1 MKLLIVTAIKE
12 DLHNVSVIMQKAA
25 VAVFSVSET
34 VGHKT
39 EHHDYMPDN
48 WFGKNEDGT
57 DALFLFSFTDD
68 DKAVKVLEL
77 VKEHNKETKTSFPI
91 RAFISPVEQSG
102 F

>member
-12 DLHNVSVIMQKAA
+12 DLHNVSRIMQKAT
-25 VAVFSVSET
+25 VSVFSVSET

-57 DALFLFSFTDD
+57 DAIFLFSFTEDN
-68 DKAVKVLEL
+68 KAYKVVEL
-77 VKEHNKETKTSFPI
+77 VKEHNHATQTSFPI
-91 RAFISPVEQSG
+91 RAFISPVELASY
-102 F
+102 